1 MAVLPRTIV
10 WRQPGRMPCDRLET
24 KNMAQI
30 LRLQETY
37 GTRGGLHEPQIRI
50 QDRRDEGE
58 SYSFWPEVSC
68 GAWSV
73 NPAQPDPRNSPRRV
87 LSEMML
93 IIGGAG
99 LLVLL
104 TTIFLGTPSS

>member
-1 MAVLPRTIV
+1 MLGGNRAASPATAL
-10 WRQPGRMPCDRLET
+10 GL

-37 GTRGGLHEPQIRI
+37 GARDGLNKPQLRI
-50 QDRRDEGE
+50 QDRQDEGE

-73 NPAQPDPRNSPRRV
+73 NPVQADPRNSPQRV
-87 LSEMML
+87 LTEMML
-93 IIGGAG
+93 IVGGAG

>member
-1 MAVLPRTIV
+1 MAVFPRTNA
-10 WRQPGRMPCDRLET
+10 WRQPGREPCDRLGT

-37 GTRGGLHEPQIRI
+37 GARDGLHEPKLRI
-50 QDRRDEGE
+50 QDRQDEGE

-73 NPAQPDPRNSPRRV
+73 NPAQADPRNSPRRV

-93 IIGGAG
+93 IVGGAG